1 MATTSWLVKRL
12 SPITEAKKVG
22 VLFSLKLEHCDLL
35 GGAPWV
41 SLRLADVIG
50 PRDTTNR
57 LEKPTN
63 ICPIIMHSQY
73 KGGGPTRCG

>member
-1 MATTSWLVKRL
+1 MPRTLMATTSWLVKRL

-63 ICPIIMHSQY
+63 IKINTICPIVMH
-73 KGGGPTRCG
+73 